1 MGESM
6 ELVRIGK
13 IVNTHGIKGELRI
26 LSDFEFKDKIFKKG
40 IKVYIGK
47 NKKEFTI
54 NSYRFHKIFDMVTF
68 EGYNNINDVENLKGD
83 FVYVNE
89 SDLNLNE
96 NEIIKS
102 KLVGFDVIIDNK
114 NIGRITEIF
123 QTRANDV
130 IRVEENILI
139 PYVDE
144 FIEKI
149 DKQNE
154 KIYVKNIRGLL

>member
-47 NKKEFTI
+47 KKKEFTI